1 MSSENRNVALT
12 ESMASLGIPSASL
25 STHTSTDARFKV
37 LDALKRLEIQ
47 VLCIH
52 PERLRSEGV
61 MQILKD
67 CGARK
72 PIRALIC
79 EDAEQASR
87 LSRKFSRLSRRAL
100 EFMAELLPE
109 AKRSIVFT
117 LEHQPPA
124 IVEDILELAGFSRET
139 TSISIMPWKTRRNII
154 LWACSMQ
161 RDHDKFPNLLEALE
175 STPGRTVVVVPSDYT
190 ANRVATKLRWAGVDA
205 SALLVDK
212 REFYMSGQ
220 SGASQALEHR
230 VVVCVKHNI
239 GCIDAPDVE
248 HVISYAVPP
257 NLFQLD
263 RFIRLARMDHGPGQF
278 TVFLSAEEIF
288 AMRQRFLAM
297 EPSRQGV
304 RHLVSH
310 IFGQV
315 EGKSR
320 AGSILPLYAGKLA
333 HDCDIPFPILQNV
346 VLRLLENQGYLRD
359 MNTAP
364 VATALVFQNPGPIY
378 FPGDEVLTRA
388 CAQCTSITED
398 GLLVLHLDDVA
409 RATGRPLS
417 EVASDINNR
426 AGRYKQDMR
435 PLHHSVATMY
445 QLLRPPEAEEMA
457 HLEQEIHAEL
467 VKYSQTSADHRQQV
481 IDSLSGHGCITS
493 SM

>member
-1 MSSENRNVALT
+1 
-12 ESMASLGIPSASL
+12 MASLGIPSASL
-25 STHTSTDARFKV
+25 STYTSTDTKFSI

-61 MQILKD
+61 TQVLKD

-87 LSRKFSRLSRRAL
+87 LSPKFSRLSRRAL
-100 EFMAELLPE
+100 EFLVELLPE
-109 AKRSIVFT
+109 AKRSFVFT

-124 IVEDILELAGFSRET
+124 IIEDISKLAGLSRET
-139 TSISIMPWKTRRNII
+139 TSISIMPWKPRQNIL

-161 RDHDKFPNLLEALE
+161 RDHDKFPTLLEALE
-175 STPGRTVVVVPSDYT
+175 STPGRTVVVVPSNFT
-190 ANRVATKLRWAGVDA
+190 ANRVVTKLRWAGVDA
-205 SALLVDK
+205 SALLVEKKD
-212 REFYMSGQ
+212 FHMSGQ

-248 HVISYAVPP
+248 HVISYALPP
-257 NLFQLD
+257 NWFQLD

-278 TVFLSAEEIF
+278 TVFLSAQEIF
-288 AMRQRFLAM
+288 TMRQRFSAM

-304 RHLVSH
+304 RRLVSH

-315 EGKSR
+315 KGKSR
-320 AGSILPLYAGKLA
+320 AGSTLPLYVAKLA

-359 MNTAP
+359 VDTVP

-378 FPGDEVLTRA
+378 FPGDEVLTMA

-417 EVASDINNR
+417 EVASDISNR
-426 AGRYKQDMR
+426 AGRYKQDTR
-435 PLHHSVATMY
+435 PLHHSLATMY
-445 QLLRPPEAEEMA
+445 QLLRPPGAEEMA
-457 HLEQEIHAEL
+457 RLEQEIHAEL
-467 VKYSQTSADHRQQV
+467 VKYMQTSADRRQQV
-481 IDSLSGHGCITS
+481 IDSFSGHGCIAA